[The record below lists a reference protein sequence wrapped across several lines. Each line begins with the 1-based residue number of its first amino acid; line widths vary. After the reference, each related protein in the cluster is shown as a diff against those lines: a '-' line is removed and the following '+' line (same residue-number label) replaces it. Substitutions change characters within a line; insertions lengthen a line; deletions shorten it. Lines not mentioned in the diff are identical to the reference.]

1 MTYTKSQIREMVE
14 EVLNARKKQHEEA
27 RRIVLDLS
35 PQLDE
40 DLAAQGLDL
49 LNAQAE
55 ELAHLRT
62 RFTDKLN
69 SLED

>member
-14 EVLNARKKQHEEA
+14 EVLEKRRREVDQEFASIRFSNARDTE
-27 RRIVLDLS
+27 IGLLS
-35 PQLDE
+35 V
-40 DLAAQGLDL
+40 
-49 LNAQAE
+49 
-55 ELAHLRT
+55 LRT

>member
-14 EVLNARKKQHEEA
+14 EVLDDELEYLADKPISVAIVTKTVEVTILRK
-27 RRIVLDLS
+27 
-35 PQLDE
+35 
-40 DLAAQGLDL
+40 
-49 LNAQAE
+49 
-55 ELAHLRT
+55 